1 MELDKTGLNDRAF
14 EAFARTSDREYF
26 YLCNMQTDVSRWSRN
41 AVERF
46 GLPGE
51 YLHAAGAV
59 WEQHIHPDDRPLY
72 VADIE
77 AVFAGR
83 KLRHD
88 LLYRARDRHGD
99 YVTCSCRGVVLKG
112 EGGEPDLFAGMI
124 TNHGIVES
132 IDPVT
137 GLYNGYEFLRALRAS
152 MRLRRRQL
160 VLLVGVNEF
169 GNVNQIHGYPF
180 GNRLLRA
187 FGERLADEVRGRGMA
202 YRMDGTKFALV
213 VPEADEAQAAELYA
227 RVQEIARAD
236 LSVDGAFVPLGVS
249 GGAVVVRNFSGDE
262 HAIRSCVVC
271 AVAQSKRV
279 RHGEL
284 VFFDNEDEGDSRRN
298 LQLLDAVRTSVARG
312 FAGFSLRYQPIVDA
326 RDGSLVGAE
335 ALLRWSGEPYG
346 EVLPGRFVP
355 WLEQDPCFY
364 DLGNWIMGRALEDGV
379 RMVRRHPGLRLNV
392 NVSHTQIGRT
402 GFRDAVVGALGRT
415 GFPPENLCIELT
427 ERCRAIDRDTLM
439 AEMAFFRARGIKVA
453 LDDFGTGA
461 ASLNLVRN
469 LPIDLLKID
478 RSFVSNFRESVA
490 DQAIVDAVVSFA
502 GRLGIEVCIEGVEDA
517 GIVEF
522 IAGLPVASHQGF
534 HYARPLDLEHLL
546 AFGD

>member
-124 TNHGIVES
+124 AEPRHRGEHRPGRRDSTTATS
-132 IDPVT
+132 SSC
-137 GLYNGYEFLRALRAS
+137 ALRAS
-152 MRLRRRQL
+152 SAASG
-160 VLLVGVNEF
+160 VASSCCSWGVNEF

-262 HAIRSCVVC
+262 HAVRSCVVC

-392 NVSHTQIGRT
+392 NVSHTQMGAPASAMRWWARWAGRASRRRT
-402 GFRDAVVGALGRT
+402 CASSSPSAAARSTATRSWPRWRSSAPGASRWRST
-415 GFPPENLCIELT
+415 T
-427 ERCRAIDRDTLM
+427 SA
-439 AEMAFFRARGIKVA
+439 RARH
-453 LDDFGTGA
+453 
-461 ASLNLVRN
+461 R
-469 LPIDLLKID
+469 
-478 RSFVSNFRESVA
+478 
-490 DQAIVDAVVSFA
+490 
-502 GRLGIEVCIEGVEDA
+502 
-517 GIVEF
+517 
-522 IAGLPVASHQGF
+522 
-534 HYARPLDLEHLL
+534 
-546 AFGD
+546 

>member
-1 MELDKTGLNDRAF
+1 M
-14 EAFARTSDREYF
+14 
-26 YLCNMQTDVSRWSRN
+26 
-41 AVERF
+41 
-46 GLPGE
+46 
-51 YLHAAGAV
+51 
-59 WEQHIHPDDRPLY
+59 
-72 VADIE
+72 
-77 AVFAGR
+77 
-83 KLRHD
+83 
-88 LLYRARDRHGD
+88 
-99 YVTCSCRGVVLKG
+99 
-112 EGGEPDLFAGMI
+112 
-124 TNHGIVES
+124 
-132 IDPVT
+132 
-137 GLYNGYEFLRALRAS
+137 
-152 MRLRRRQL
+152 
-160 VLLVGVNEF
+160 NEF

-262 HAIRSCVVC
+262 HAVRSCVVC

-392 NVSHTQIGRT
+392 NV
-402 GFRDAVVGALGRT
+402 
-415 GFPPENLCIELT
+415 
-427 ERCRAIDRDTLM
+427 
-439 AEMAFFRARGIKVA
+439 
-453 LDDFGTGA
+453 
-461 ASLNLVRN
+461 
-469 LPIDLLKID
+469 
-478 RSFVSNFRESVA
+478 
-490 DQAIVDAVVSFA
+490 
-502 GRLGIEVCIEGVEDA
+502 
-517 GIVEF
+517 
-522 IAGLPVASHQGF
+522 
-534 HYARPLDLEHLL
+534 
-546 AFGD
+546 

>member
-160 VLLVGVNEF
+160 VLLVG
-169 GNVNQIHGYPF
+169 
-180 GNRLLRA
+180 
-187 FGERLADEVRGRGMA
+187 GERVRQRQPDARLPVRQPPAARLRRAPGRRGARPRHGLPHGRDEVRARRARGRRGA
-202 YRMDGTKFALV
+202 GGRALC
-213 VPEADEAQAAELYA
+213 A
-227 RVQEIARAD
+227 RAGDLRAD

-262 HAIRSCVVC
+262 HAVRSCVVC

-284 VFFDNEDEGDSRRN
+284 VFFDNEDSRRN

-478 RSFVSNFRESVA
+478 RSFVSNIRESVA

>member
-1 MELDKTGLNDRAF
+1 
-14 EAFARTSDREYF
+14 
-26 YLCNMQTDVSRWSRN
+26 
-41 AVERF
+41 
-46 GLPGE
+46 
-51 YLHAAGAV
+51 
-59 WEQHIHPDDRPLY
+59 
-72 VADIE
+72 
-77 AVFAGR
+77 
-83 KLRHD
+83 
-88 LLYRARDRHGD
+88 
-99 YVTCSCRGVVLKG
+99 
-112 EGGEPDLFAGMI
+112 
-124 TNHGIVES
+124 
-132 IDPVT
+132 
-137 GLYNGYEFLRALRAS
+137 
-152 MRLRRRQL
+152 
-160 VLLVGVNEF
+160 
-169 GNVNQIHGYPF
+169 
-180 GNRLLRA
+180 
-187 FGERLADEVRGRGMA
+187 MA

-213 VPEADEAQAAELYA
+213 VPDADEAQAAELYA
-227 RVQEIARAD
+227 RVQGIARAD
-236 LSVDGAFVPLGVS
+236 LAVDGSFVPLGVS

-262 HAIRSCVVC
+262 HAVRSCVVC

-312 FAGFSLRYQPIVDA
+312 CKGFSLRYQPIVDA

-364 DLGNWIMGRALEDGV
+364 DLGNWIMEQALADGV

-427 ERCRAIDRDTLM
+427 ERCRAVDRETLV
-439 AEMAFFRARGIKVA
+439 AEMAFFRARGVKVA

-478 RSFVSNFRESVA
+478 RSFVSNIRESKA
-490 DQAIVDAVVSFA
+490 DQAIVDAVVGFA

-546 AFGD
+546 AYGG